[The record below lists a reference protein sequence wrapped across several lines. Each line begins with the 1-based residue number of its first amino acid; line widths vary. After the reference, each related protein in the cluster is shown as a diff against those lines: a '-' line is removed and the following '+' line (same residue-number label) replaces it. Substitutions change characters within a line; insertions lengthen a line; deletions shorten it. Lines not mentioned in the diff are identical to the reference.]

1 MSAAQRTT
9 PTAAVVLRGVDY
21 GEADRILTL
30 LTPDLGRVAVMARGA
45 RKSQRRFGGALEP
58 FAEIAVEIAVGR
70 GEVSRLAGAAVT
82 RSFPGILASLERMR
96 AGGRMLERVRD
107 AVPGGPVDARVFAL
121 CVEMFAVL
129 EAAPGPYDALE
140 LAVTVRLAA
149 ILGFAPRLDRCA
161 RCGKEAPP
169 GRAVLYDPRRS
180 VAVCQACGGA
190 PVKLGGA
197 TRRLLDGLAT
207 AGWATLATVPWPDVE
222 RDEVR
227 RVAAALVD
235 AHLTRAG

>member
-1 MSAAQRTT
+1 
-9 PTAAVVLRGVDY
+9 
-21 GEADRILTL
+21 
-30 LTPDLGRVAVMARGA
+30 
-45 RKSQRRFGGALEP
+45 
-58 FAEIAVEIAVGR
+58 
-70 GEVSRLAGAAVT
+70 
-82 RSFPGILASLERMR
+82 
-96 AGGRMLERVRD
+96 VRD
-107 AVPGGPVDARVFAL
+107 AVPAGPVDARVFAL
-121 CVEMFAVL
+121 CVELFEVL
-129 EAAPGPYDALE
+129 DTAPAPHDTLE
-140 LAVTVRLAA
+140 LAATVRLAS

-169 GRAVLYDPRRS
+169 GKAVLFDPRRS

-207 AGWATLATVPWPDVE
+207 AGWATLAALPWPEGE

-227 RVAAALVD
+227 RVAAALVE

>member
-1 MSAAQRTT
+1 
-9 PTAAVVLRGVDY
+9 VVLRGVDY

-30 LTPDLGRVAVMARGA
+30 LTPDLGRVAVLARGA
-45 RKSQRRFGGALEP
+45 RKSQRRFAGALEP
-58 FAEIAVEIAVGR
+58 FAVIAAEIAVGR

-107 AVPGGPVDARVFAL
+107 AVPAGPVDARVFAL
-121 CVEMFAVL
+121 CVELFEVL
-129 EAAPGPYDALE
+129 DTAPAPHDTLE
-140 LAVTVRLAA
+140 LAATVRLAS

-169 GRAVLYDPRRS
+169 GKAVLFDPRRS

-207 AGWATLATVPWPDVE
+207 AGWATLAALPWPEGE

-227 RVAAALVD
+227 RVAAALVE